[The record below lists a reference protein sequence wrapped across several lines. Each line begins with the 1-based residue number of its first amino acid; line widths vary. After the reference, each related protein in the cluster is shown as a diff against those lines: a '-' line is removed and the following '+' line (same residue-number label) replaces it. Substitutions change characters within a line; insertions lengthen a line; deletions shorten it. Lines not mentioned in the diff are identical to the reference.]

1 MSKELMA
8 WVLAISTMSFA
19 ALPALAV
26 PDPALSKEL
35 MSLLVAQALPCGKIV
50 NIDTQMERDYLVACQ
65 NGSSYEINDDAQGKL
80 VAHLLGQKIH

>member
-1 MSKELMA
+1 VTKKLMA
-8 WVLAISTMSFA
+8 CVLAISMLSLA

-35 MSLLVAQALPCGKIV
+35 MSLLVAQAAPCGKIV

-65 NGSSYEINDDAQGKL
+65 NGSSYEINEDAQGKL
-80 VAHLLGQKIH
+80 VVHSLGQKIH

>member
-1 MSKELMA
+1 VRKELMA
-8 WVLAISTMSFA
+8 CVLGISLMSLA

-65 NGSSYEINDDAQGKL
+65 NGSSYEVNEDAQGKL